1 MRNAG
6 LVILVTALW
15 WVTAIGIFAAG
26 AQTPPPGFVRG
37 VILECD
43 SQTATGEVAIR
54 AADNQVF
61 RYQFDAKTYA
71 ERDDQLIQASRLKPG
86 EKVEVVSD
94 RSPAYTLRYARTI
107 HVVQLPPPARPL
119 TMGRYR
125 AANPGNANNSLNNAR
140 LDRLPTLTFAGVVF
154 RLNGERVVLH
164 TRETGDQSILLRADT
179 RYLQAGE
186 TVEAKDLKPNMRVY
200 VRAGKN
206 LYDEVEAYQIIW
218 GNILTPR

>member
-1 MRNAG
+1 MRNFG
-6 LVILVTALW
+6 LVICAFAI
-15 WVTAIGIFAAG
+15 WVLAAE

-71 ERDDQLIQASRLKPG
+71 ERDDQLIQASRLRPG

-107 HVVQLPPPARPL
+107 HVVQPLPPARPGTL
-119 TMGRYR
+119 GRAR
-125 AANPGNANNSLNNAR
+125 AANPGNINNNAK

-164 TRETGDQSILLRADT
+164 TRQTGDQSILLRADT
-179 RYLQAGE
+179 RYLAEGE

-206 LYDEVEAYQIIW
+206 LYDEVEAYQIVW

>member
-1 MRNAG
+1 MRNFG
-6 LVILVTALW
+6 LVIWLTPIW
-15 WVTAIGIFAAG
+15 WVFAAA
-26 AQTPPPGFVRG
+26 AQTPPAGFVRG

-43 SQTATGEVAIR
+43 SQTSTGEVAIR

-107 HVVQLPPPARPL
+107 HVVQPLPPARPGI
-119 TMGRYR
+119 MGRYR
-125 AANPGNANNSLNNAR
+125 AANPGNAGNNANTAYNAR
-140 LDRLPTLTFAGVVF
+140 LDRLPTLAFAGVVF

-164 TRETGDQSILLRADT
+164 TRGTGDQSILLRADT
-179 RYLQAGE
+179 RYLREGE

-206 LYDEVEAYQIIW
+206 LYDEVEAYQIVW
-218 GNILTPR
+218 GTILSPR

>member
-1 MRNAG
+1 MRNFG
-6 LVILVTALW
+6 QLI
-15 WVTAIGIFAAG
+15 WVFAIWVFAAG
-26 AQTPPPGFVRG
+26 AQSPPPGFVRG

-43 SQTATGEVAIR
+43 SQSALGEVSIR

-71 ERDDQLIQASRLKPG
+71 ERDDQLIQASHLKPG

-107 HVVQLPPPARPL
+107 HVVQPIPPPGPL

-125 AANPGNANNSLNNAR
+125 AGYPGNATGIANNIAYNAK
-140 LDRLPTLTFAGVVF
+140 LDRLPTVTFAGVVF
-154 RLNGERVVLH
+154 RLNGECVVLH

-179 RYLQAGE
+179 RYLQDGE
-186 TVEAKDLKPNMRVY
+186 TVEAKDLKPNTRVY

-206 LYDEVEAYQIIW
+206 LYNEAEAYQIIW
-218 GNILTPR
+218 GSILSPR

>member
-1 MRNAG
+1 MRNFG
-6 LVILVTALW
+6 LLIWVFAIW
-15 WVTAIGIFAAG
+15 WVFAAG

-107 HVVQLPPPARPL
+107 HVVQPPPPARPG

-125 AANPGNANNSLNNAR
+125 APNPGSVNNAR
-140 LDRLPTLTFAGVVF
+140 FDRLPTLTFSGVVF

-164 TRETGDQSILLRADT
+164 TRGTGDQSILLRADT
-179 RYLQAGE
+179 RYLQEGE

-218 GNILTPR
+218 GNILSPR

>member
-1 MRNAG
+1 MRNFG
-6 LVILVTALW
+6 LLI
-15 WVTAIGIFAAG
+15 WVLAAA
-26 AQTPPPGFVRG
+26 AQTPPPGFTRG

-71 ERDDQLIQASRLKPG
+71 ERDDQLIQAFRLKPG

-107 HVVQLPPPARPL
+107 HVVQPLPPARPL

-125 AANPGNANNSLNNAR
+125 APNPGNSNGAR
-140 LDRLPTLTFAGVVF
+140 LDQLSTLTFAGVVF

-164 TRETGDQSILLRADT
+164 TRETGEQSILLRADT
-179 RYLQAGE
+179 RYLREGE

-206 LYDEVEAYQIIW
+206 LYDEVEAYQIVW
-218 GNILTPR
+218 GTILNPR